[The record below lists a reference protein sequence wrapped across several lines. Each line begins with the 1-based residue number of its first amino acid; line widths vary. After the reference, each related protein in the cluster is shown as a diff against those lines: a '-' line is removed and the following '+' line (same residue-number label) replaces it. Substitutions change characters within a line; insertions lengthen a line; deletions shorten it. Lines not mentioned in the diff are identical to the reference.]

1 MISFAPCHHAEF
13 HCLQPALLL
22 LSFGPGPM
30 AAVSSAFAQPPEVE
44 IETTLGYKL
53 FTPPAL
59 LVGLGHMLHT
69 GVSATTTN
77 VVGVL
82 QAGSRFTLDFA
93 IL

>member
-1 MISFAPCHHAEF
+1 MIGFSPRHHAKF

-44 IETTLGYKL
+44 IETLGYKL

-69 GVSATTTN
+69 GVATPTTN

-82 QAGSRFTLDFA
+82 QAGSRFTLVCA
-93 IL
+93 YL